1 MSNSGNDKKAP
12 RYIKVHPN
20 DNVAIVVNDDGL
32 PQGAV
37 FPDGLTLI
45 EAIPQGHKTA
55 LSDIQKGEAIYR
67 YGQVIGYATRNIPKG
82 SWVEESA
89 VILPKAPDL
98 DHVPIATEKPAP
110 VKRIEGLYFEGYKNP
125 DGTVGSKNLLGLM
138 PSVQCSAGVLD
149 YAAERIKRELLPKY
163 PHVEG
168 VVALDHD
175 YGCGVAINAP
185 GAEVP
190 IRTLKNLASHPNFG
204 GQMIIVSLGCEMLL
218 PEWISSEVNIMK
230 LQEQKGFQA
239 MITRIMA
246 MAEERLEVLEKRRRE
261 PCPLSDLV
269 VGVQCGGSDA
279 FSGVTANPSIG
290 YAADLLVRAGS
301 TVMFSEVT
309 EVRDAIHLLTP
320 RAATPEI
327 GAALVREMKWYDNY
341 LARGSAD
348 RSANPAPGNRK
359 GGIAN
364 IVEKTLGATAK
375 SGTSLISGVLSPG
388 EKVNTKGL
396 IFAATPAGDFVCGT
410 LQLAAGM
417 HVHVFSTG
425 RGNPYGLAM
434 APVIKVSSRSYIAR
448 QWPDLIDIDAGRI
461 AEGEATIEEV
471 GTEIFN
477 YIIDAASGRRKPWV
491 DRHGIHNSLALFN
504 PGPLV

>member
-1 MSNSGNDKKAP
+1 MSESASGARAP
-12 RYIKVHPN
+12 RYIKVNPR
-20 DNVAIVVNDDGL
+20 DNVAIVVNDGGL
-32 PQGAV
+32 SAGAV
-37 FPDGLTLI
+37 FPDGLTLA
-45 EAIPQGHKTA
+45 EDVPQGHKVA
-55 LSDIQKGEAIYR
+55 LSDIAESAAIYR
-67 YGQVIGYATRNIPKG
+67 YGQVIGIAARPIMRG
-82 SWVEESA
+82 AWVEESS
-89 VILPKAPDL
+89 VLLPKAPDL
-98 DHVPIATEKPAP
+98 DHLPIATQKAVP
-110 VKRIEGLYFEGYKNP
+110 VQKLEGLSFEGYRNP
-125 DGTVGSKNLLGLM
+125 DGSVGSKNLLGLM
-138 PSVQCSAGVLD
+138 PSVQCSAGVMD
-149 YAAERIKRELLPKY
+149 YAVERIRKELLPKY

-175 YGCGVAINAP
+175 YGCGVAIKAP

-190 IRTLKNLASHPNFG
+190 IRTLKNLAAHPNFG
-204 GQMIIVSLGCEMLL
+204 GQTLIVSLGCEMLV
-218 PEWISSEVNIMK
+218 PEWIAPAADIMK
-230 LQEQKGFQA
+230 LQDEKGFKA
-239 MITRIMA
+239 MISRIMA
-246 MAEERLEVLEKRRRE
+246 MAKERLEVLEKRRRE

-279 FSGVTANPSIG
+279 FSGVTANPAIG
-290 YAADLLVRAGS
+290 YAADLLVRAGA

-320 RAATPEI
+320 RAATPEV
-327 GAALVREMKWYDNY
+327 GAALVREMKWYDDY

-375 SGTSLISGVLSPG
+375 SGTSPISGAFSPG
-388 EKVNTKGL
+388 ERVTTKGL
-396 IFAATPAGDFVCGT
+396 VFAATPAGDFVCGT

-425 RGNPYGLAM
+425 RGNPFGLAM

-448 QWPDLIDIDAGRI
+448 QWPDLIDVDAGRI

-477 YIIDAASGRRKPWV
+477 FIIDAASGRRKPWV
-491 DRHGIHNSLALFN
+491 DRHGIYNSLALFN